1 MTKLKTLLVVIIIG
15 VVFLLWMPI
24 WQAEQDENSQSVV
37 EDTQEDIIYTFDMT
51 KERLTNGVNELI
63 GNYDISKAIVDE
75 CTTQVE
81 DYITCI
87 KSVVGVANA
96 ESTMFTKG
104 MYPTNNWLWL
114 MYRGRKRRF
123 SSVEEWIH
131 ERVSLYKKN
140 DWEKRTTWASWLK
153 WKYCTSECKYRVK
166 NYESAIKKL
175 NLD

>member
-15 VVFLLWMPI
+15 VVFFLWMPI

-63 GNYDISKAIVDE
+63 GNYNISKAIVDE
-75 CTTQVE
+75 CTAQVE

-87 KSVVGVANA
+87 KNVVGVANA

-104 MYPTNNWLWL
+104 MYPTFNWFWL

-131 ERVSLYKKN
+131 EWVSLYKKN
-140 DWEKRTTWASWLK
+140 DWGKRTTWASWLK
-153 WKYCTSECKYRVK
+153 WKYCVSECKYRVK